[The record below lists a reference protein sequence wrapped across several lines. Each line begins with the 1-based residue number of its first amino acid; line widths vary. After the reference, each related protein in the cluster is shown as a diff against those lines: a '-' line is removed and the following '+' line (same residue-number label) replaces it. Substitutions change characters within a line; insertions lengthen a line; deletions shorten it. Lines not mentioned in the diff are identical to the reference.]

1 MRIIGCDLHARQQTL
16 AMLDTTTGEVV
27 GVTLKH
33 EGDNVREFYCSLP
46 RPVRVGIE
54 ATGSMQWFVNLMEEL
69 GIECLVGHPAEIRAA
84 EPRKQKH
91 DRRDAELILKMLV
104 EGRFPA
110 IWLPSKELQDLRSLL
125 RHRHQWVRMRTRIQN
140 ALQSIALANGLR
152 RGTALWSHDG
162 QSRIASLPLAPHTAY
177 RRSELQAMYEKF
189 EAEIEKLNQR
199 VEEQACQRPGARLL
213 MTHPGVGP
221 ITALATEVFLG
232 DPARFADS
240 KALAS
245 YVGMIPR
252 EYSSGGRQRLGGL
265 SKQGNPLLRF
275 LWGEAGAHAARK
287 DPELQRFYRRKL
299 VQKGLGKASVA
310 VARKLG
316 IRLWIMLRD
325 QIEYNE
331 FCRRGQKQQKSSD
344 ACAGMPETPYGANS
358 HRPVD

>member
-1 MRIIGCDLHARQQTL
+1 
-16 AMLDTTTGEVV
+16 MLDTTTGEVV
-27 GVTLKH
+27 ELTVQH
-33 EGDNVREFYCSLP
+33 EGENVREFYSSLP
-46 RPVRVGIE
+46 GQGRVGIK
-54 ATGSMQWFVNLMEEL
+54 ATGSMQWFLNLLEEL
-69 GIECLVGHPAEIRAA
+69 GIECLVGPRDQIRAA

-91 DRRDAELILKMLV
+91 DRRDADLILKLLT
-104 EGRFPA
+104 ENRFPA

-152 RGTALWSHDG
+152 RGTALWSQDG
-162 QSRIASLPLAPHTAY
+162 QSRIASLPLKPHTAY

-189 EAEIEKLNQR
+189 EAEIEKLNQG
-199 VEEQACQRPGARLL
+199 VEEQACKRPGARLL

-221 ITALATEVFLG
+221 ITALGTEVFLE

-240 KALAS
+240 KALAR

-287 DPELQRFYRRKL
+287 DPALQRFYRRKL
-299 VQKGLGKASVA
+299 VQKGLGKAGGA
-310 VARKLG
+310 GGPALG
-316 IRLWIMLRD
+316 I
-325 QIEYNE
+325 
-331 FCRRGQKQQKSSD
+331 
-344 ACAGMPETPYGANS
+344 
-358 HRPVD
+358 

>member
-1 MRIIGCDLHARQQTL
+1 MRIIGCDLHARQQTV
-16 AMLDTTTGEVV
+16 AMLETGTGEVV
-27 GVTLKH
+27 KMTLQH
-33 EGDNVREFYCSLP
+33 EGNRVREFYSSLP

-91 DRRDAELILKMLV
+91 DRRDADLILKLLM
-104 EGRFPA
+104 EDRFPA
-110 IWLPSKELQDLRSLL
+110 IWLPSTELLDLRALL
-125 RHRHQWVRMRTRIQN
+125 RHRHQWVRLRTRIQN

-152 RGTALWSHDG
+152 RGPSLWSQVG
-162 QSRIASLPLAPHTAY
+162 QHTIASLPLAPHTAY

-199 VEEQACQRPGARLL
+199 VEEPACKRPAARMLL
-213 MTHPGVGP
+213 RHPRVGP
-221 ITALATEVFLG
+221 ITAVATEVFLG

-325 QIEYNE
+325 EIDYQE

-344 ACAGMPETPYGANS
+344 ACVGMPETRDGAKS
-358 HRPVD
+358 HRPF

>member
-1 MRIIGCDLHARQQTL
+1 MKIIGCDLHARQQTV
-16 AMLDTTTGEVV
+16 AMLDTKTGEVV
-27 GVTLKH
+27 NMTLKH
-33 EGDNVREFYCSLP
+33 EGNNVREFYATLP

-91 DRRDAELILKMLV
+91 DRRDADLILKLLV
-104 EGRFPA
+104 ENRFPA

-152 RGTALWSHDG
+152 RGSSLWSQAG
-162 QSRIASLPLAPHTAY
+162 QHTIASLPLAPHTAY
-177 RRSELQAMYEKF
+177 RRSELQALYEKF
-189 EAEIEKLNQR
+189 ETEIEKLNQR
-199 VEEQACQRPGARLL
+199 VEEQASERPGARLL

-221 ITALATEVFLG
+221 VTALATEVFLG
-232 DPARFADS
+232 DPARFVDS

-245 YVGMIPR
+245 YVGMIPC

-275 LWGEAGAHAARK
+275 LWGEAGAHAVRR
-287 DPELQRFYRRKL
+287 DPELKRFYRRKL
-299 VQKGLGKASVA
+299 VQKGFGKASVA

-344 ACAGMPETPYGANS
+344 ACAGMPETRYGANS
-358 HRPVD
+358 RRPVD

>member
-1 MRIIGCDLHARQQTL
+1 
-16 AMLDTTTGEVV
+16 
-27 GVTLKH
+27 
-33 EGDNVREFYCSLP
+33 
-46 RPVRVGIE
+46 VGIE
-54 ATGSMQWFVNLMEEL
+54 ATGSMQWFLNLMEEL
-69 GIECLVGHPAEIRAA
+69 GIECLVGHPAQIRAA
-84 EPRKQKH
+84 APRKQKN
-91 DRRDAELILKMLV
+91 DRRDAELILKLLA
-104 EGRFPA
+104 ENRFPA

-162 QSRIASLPLAPHTAY
+162 QSRIASLSLAPHTAY

-199 VEEQACQRPGARLL
+199 VEEQASGRPGARLL

-221 ITALATEVFLG
+221 VTALATEVFLG

-265 SKQGNPLLRF
+265 TKQGNPLLRF
-275 LWGEAGAHAARK
+275 LWGEAGRT
-287 DPELQRFYRRKL
+287 PY
-299 VQKGLGKASVA
+299 V
-310 VARKLG
+310 G
-316 IRLWIMLRD
+316 IRSCSVFTVANWS
-325 QIEYNE
+325 
-331 FCRRGQKQQKSSD
+331 RRVSGRRAWPWLVSSGSDCGSCCGITLSTTSSVVVDRSSRKAVKPVRGCQKRRMVRKVTGRLIRLPASLEEE
-344 ACAGMPETPYGANS
+344 GVRITHHG
-358 HRPVD
+358 RW